1 MTEKNIKGANIL
13 IVDDHENALKANE
26 LSVRMLFDE
35 VGFESHKVSISKATS
50 FLGDGLPSLKQAK
63 YLFKLPFKQKLL
75 KEAAS
80 KCDSRV
86 QVANILKIPKKIIAS
101 KLYKYNVT
109 IGS

>member
-1 MTEKNIKGANIL
+1 MTEKNIKGVNVL

-26 LSVRMLFDE
+26 LSVRMLFDK

-50 FLGDGLPSLKQAK
+50 FLGDGFPGLKQAK
-63 YLFKLPFKQKLL
+63 HLFKQKLL

-80 KCDSRV
+80 KCNSKV
-86 QVANILKIPKKIIAS
+86 QVANTLKIPKTIIAS

-109 IGS
+109 IGN